1 MSNIFLSD
9 TILGTLHIKN
19 VYEFFEGPKLFSV
32 TNEVD
37 SLFVVYWIGDEED
50 FDKWILLPISKA
62 RLEHLERKRI
72 DINSL
77 LHYQEQSFC
86 FQLNLPYDDS
96 SDPIFKRM
104 SSDDFR
110 QSIKLPKVGLY
121 ISSVMPM
128 LPSGKLGSS
137 IEFSTHEIHVEKT
150 ATSTEP
156 LVLKG
161 VSKLFE
167 CFNDFYSSIMK
178 SFDEKDIM
186 RPVSGRPGSFV
197 LSFQADKM
205 HQVEPLLQNLNELI
219 LSRGDIVSFIKRN
232 KIDVQMLSALFEN
245 IIETSSSFELK
256 SNTTDELV
264 LIVRK
269 TDAEFYSGVL
279 SKMSVQVVGGYQVP
293 QANLIDQVFKIV
305 ELKWKDKHLNL
316 ISTGLDERHIL
327 YYIHAA
333 KILGFLNSNN
343 SVSALGQQ
351 VAESNHDKRL
361 RIAAR
366 SFESSHCGW
375 AWITWSQVKN
385 LSELDPSTAEAFLL
399 DKCLSLSVKTMQ
411 RRAATL
417 RKWVEA
423 LKPSYQEQ

>member
-9 TILGTLHIKN
+9 TLLGTLHIKN

-37 SLFVVYWIGDEED
+37 GLFVVYWIGDEED
-50 FDKWILLPISKA
+50 FDKWIVLPISKS

-77 LHYQEQSFC
+77 LMYQEQSFC

-96 SDPIFKRM
+96 VAPIFNRINT
-104 SSDDFR
+104 DEFR
-110 QSIKLPKVGLY
+110 RSIKFPKVGLY

-128 LPSGKLGSS
+128 LPSGKLGAC

-150 ATSTEP
+150 ASSTEP

-205 HQVEPLLQNLNELI
+205 HQVEPLLKDLNELI
-219 LSRGDIVSFIKRN
+219 LSRGDIVSFIKRR

-256 SNTTDELV
+256 SNATDELV

-269 TDAEFYSGVL
+269 TDAEFYSSIL
-279 SKMSVQVVGGYQVP
+279 SKMSAQVVGGYQVP
-293 QANLIDQVFKIV
+293 QANLINQVFKIV
-305 ELKWKDKHLNL
+305 ELKWQDKHLNL
-316 ISTGLDERHIL
+316 VSTGLDERHIL

-351 VAESNHDKRL
+351 VAESEHDKRL

-399 DKCLSLSVKTMQ
+399 EKCLSLSVKTMK
-411 RRAATL
+411 RRASTL